1 MKRFFVFS
9 SAAMLL
15 CFRPALFCAGQTAG
29 TAVQLDSCISLGCRN
44 YPQISEYD
52 LIDAA
57 QKYDIANAALSWV
70 PQLSVS
76 GKASWQS
83 DVVEM
88 PFDMKESKFDIPH
101 DQYGITAD
109 ISQQI
114 WDGGSSASRREFAVK
129 GAEVKRRQLEVNMY
143 SIRSK
148 VQSIYLGIILL
159 DKQLELNE
167 LLSSSLERSLEET
180 AALLDGGLAC
190 TSDLDQIRVKLLD
203 CRQQKTSL
211 ETDRRSYVRMLSLLT
226 GTELADASFVEPEPR
241 LPDAGDSDITR
252 PELLLYDAQLA
263 QVEAQRRQ
271 LNTAFQPRLNLNLQA
286 GYGRPGLNMLSGQF
300 DPYFVAGLK
309 LQWNFGALY
318 TLGNDRRKADTDAAR
333 IELSRRSFL
342 LNTSVEAEQKRSE
355 LAKAA
360 DVLAQ
365 DDSII
370 ELRQSIL
377 ESARTRYRE
386 GVIKMNDYLGFLDD
400 EFKARVNRSL
410 HSVQYIKALLDLE
423 DTLGR

>member
-1 MKRFFVFS
+1 M
-9 SAAMLL
+9 
-15 CFRPALFCAGQTAG
+15 
-29 TAVQLDSCISLGCRN
+29 QLDSCISLACRN

-88 PFDMKESKFDIPH
+88 PFDMKEFKFDIPH

-109 ISQQI
+109 ISQHI
-114 WDGGSSASRREFAVK
+114 WDGGSSASRRELAVK
-129 GAEVKRRQLEVNMY
+129 GAEVKRRQLDVNMY

-365 DDSII
+365 DDRII

>member
-1 MKRFFVFS
+1 M
-9 SAAMLL
+9 
-15 CFRPALFCAGQTAG
+15 
-29 TAVQLDSCISLGCRN
+29 QLDSCISLACRN

-88 PFDMKESKFDIPH
+88 PFDMKEFKFDIPH

-114 WDGGSSASRREFAVK
+114 WDGGSSASRRELAVK
-129 GAEVKRRQLEVNMY
+129 GAEVKRRQLDVNMY

-167 LLSSSLERSLEET
+167 LLFSSLERSLEET
-180 AALLDGGLAC
+180 AALLDEGLAC

-211 ETDRRSYVRMLSLLT
+211 ETDRKSYVRMLSLLT

-365 DDSII
+365 DDRII

>member
-29 TAVQLDSCISLGCRN
+29 TAVQLDSCISLACRN
-44 YPQISEYD
+44 YPQINEYD

-88 PFDMKESKFDIPH
+88 PFDMKEFKFDIPH

-114 WDGGSSASRREFAVK
+114 WDGGSSASRRELAVK
-129 GAEVKRRQLEVNMY
+129 GAEVKRRQLDVNMY

-167 LLSSSLERSLEET
+167 LLFSSLERSLEET

-203 CRQQKTSL
+203 CRQQKT
-211 ETDRRSYVRMLSLLT
+211 
-226 GTELADASFVEPEPR
+226 
-241 LPDAGDSDITR
+241 
-252 PELLLYDAQLA
+252 
-263 QVEAQRRQ
+263 
-271 LNTAFQPRLNLNLQA
+271 
-286 GYGRPGLNMLSGQF
+286 
-300 DPYFVAGLK
+300 
-309 LQWNFGALY
+309 
-318 TLGNDRRKADTDAAR
+318 
-333 IELSRRSFL
+333 
-342 LNTSVEAEQKRSE
+342 
-355 LAKAA
+355 
-360 DVLAQ
+360 
-365 DDSII
+365 
-370 ELRQSIL
+370 
-377 ESARTRYRE
+377 
-386 GVIKMNDYLGFLDD
+386 
-400 EFKARVNRSL
+400 
-410 HSVQYIKALLDLE
+410 
-423 DTLGR
+423 

>member
-1 MKRFFVFS
+1 M
-9 SAAMLL
+9 
-15 CFRPALFCAGQTAG
+15 
-29 TAVQLDSCISLGCRN
+29 QLDSCISLACRN

-88 PFDMKESKFDIPH
+88 PFDMKEFKFDIPH

-114 WDGGSSASRREFAVK
+114 WDGGSSASRRELAVK
-129 GAEVKRRQLEVNMY
+129 GAEVKRRQLDVNMY

-167 LLSSSLERSLEET
+167 LLFSSLERSLEET
-180 AALLDGGLAC
+180 AALLDEGLAC

-203 CRQQKTSL
+203 CRQQRTSL

-318 TLGNDRRKADTDAAR
+318 TLRNDRRKADTDAAR

-365 DDSII
+365 DDRII

>member
-29 TAVQLDSCISLGCRN
+29 TAVQLDSCISLACRN

-88 PFDMKESKFDIPH
+88 PFDMKEFKFDIPH

-114 WDGGSSASRREFAVK
+114 WDGGSSASRRELAVK
-129 GAEVKRRQLEVNMY
+129 GAEVKRRQLDVNMY

-167 LLSSSLERSLEET
+167 LLFSSLERSLEET
-180 AALLDGGLAC
+180 AALLDEGLAC

-203 CRQQKTSL
+203 CRQQRTSL

-360 DVLAQ
+360 DVLA
-365 DDSII
+365 
-370 ELRQSIL
+370 
-377 ESARTRYRE
+377 
-386 GVIKMNDYLGFLDD
+386 
-400 EFKARVNRSL
+400 
-410 HSVQYIKALLDLE
+410 
-423 DTLGR
+423 

>member
-1 MKRFFVFS
+1 M
-9 SAAMLL
+9 
-15 CFRPALFCAGQTAG
+15 
-29 TAVQLDSCISLGCRN
+29 QLDSCISLACRN

-88 PFDMKESKFDIPH
+88 PFDMKEFKFDIPH

-114 WDGGSSASRREFAVK
+114 WDGGSSASRRELAVK
-129 GAEVKRRQLEVNMY
+129 GAEVKRRQLDVNMY

-365 DDSII
+365 DDRII

>member
-1 MKRFFVFS
+1 MSFHQQQCCYVSARLS
-9 SAAMLL
+9 SVPGRLQEQL
-15 CFRPALFCAGQTAG
+15 
-29 TAVQLDSCISLGCRN
+29 LDSCISLACRN

-88 PFDMKESKFDIPH
+88 PFDMKEFKFDIPH

-114 WDGGSSASRREFAVK
+114 WDGGSSASRRELAVK
-129 GAEVKRRQLEVNMY
+129 GAEVKRRQLDVNMY

-167 LLSSSLERSLEET
+167 LLFSSLERSLEET

-211 ETDRRSYVRMLSLLT
+211 ETDRKSYVRMLSLLT

-309 LQWNFGALY
+309 LQGNFGALY
-318 TLGNDRRKADTDAAR
+318 TLRNDRRKADTDAAR

-365 DDSII
+365 DDRII

>member
-1 MKRFFVFS
+1 M
-9 SAAMLL
+9 
-15 CFRPALFCAGQTAG
+15 
-29 TAVQLDSCISLGCRN
+29 QLDSCISLACRN

-88 PFDMKESKFDIPH
+88 PFDMKEFKFDIPH

-114 WDGGSSASRREFAVK
+114 WDGGSSASRRELAVK
-129 GAEVKRRQLEVNMY
+129 GAEVKRRQLDVNMY

-167 LLSSSLERSLEET
+167 LLFSSLERSLEET

-211 ETDRRSYVRMLSLLT
+211 ETDRKSYVRMLSLLT

-318 TLGNDRRKADTDAAR
+318 TLRNDRRKADTDAAR

-365 DDSII
+365 DDRII

>member
-1 MKRFFVFS
+1 
-9 SAAMLL
+9 
-15 CFRPALFCAGQTAG
+15 
-29 TAVQLDSCISLGCRN
+29 
-44 YPQISEYD
+44 
-52 LIDAA
+52 
-57 QKYDIANAALSWV
+57 
-70 PQLSVS
+70 
-76 GKASWQS
+76 
-83 DVVEM
+83 M
-88 PFDMKESKFDIPH
+88 PFDMKEFKFDIPH

-114 WDGGSSASRREFAVK
+114 WDGGSSASRRELAVK
-129 GAEVKRRQLEVNMY
+129 GAEVKRRQLDVNMY

-167 LLSSSLERSLEET
+167 LLFSSLERSLEET

-203 CRQQKTSL
+203 CRQQRTSL

-318 TLGNDRRKADTDAAR
+318 TLRNDRRKADTDAAR

-365 DDSII
+365 DDRII